1 MLDNPDNIVA
11 PEGIPL
17 TPEQQKKADFI
28 KEQRAQQEQAK
39 LDAMV
44 DNYFL
49 SMPGGPNPLGDLIE
63 EEDDDDEDTLKSNKI
78 IRVGDMTVVDINS
91 GNLTEETLSQL
102 TRMSFVEEKLYRQA
116 IQKMIDEIDK
126 YASRIRKD
134 LRLFDHHERFVG
146 VSKQLEDIKDDI
158 LSHTSSVVNLKRS
171 KLSALLIKPELDL
184 SNIDE
189 ELHGEIKSVADNI
202 LSDVFEFFTEHD
214 KYDYKSLET
223 NVQEMATAINELMNR
238 IFELES
244 TLDEKEHNDYG
255 I

>member
-11 PEGIPL
+11 PEGVPL

-49 SMPGGPNPLGDLIE
+49 SMPAGPNPLGDLIE
-63 EEDDDDEDTLKSNKI
+63 EEDDDDEDTPKSNKI
-78 IRVGDMTVVDINS
+78 IGTSPM
-91 GNLTEETLSQL
+91 
-102 TRMSFVEEKLYRQA
+102 MSFVEEKLYRQA

-146 VSKQLEDIKDDI
+146 VSKQLEDIKDNI
-158 LSHTSSVVNLKRS
+158 LSHTSSVVNVRRS
-171 KLSALLIKPELDL
+171 KLSALLIQAELDF

-189 ELHGEIKSVADNI
+189 QLHGEIKSVAENI
-202 LSDVFEFFTEHD
+202 LGDVFEFFTEHD

-223 NVQEMATAINELMNR
+223 NVQEMATATNELMNR

-244 TLDEKEHNDYG
+244 RLDEKEHNDYG

>member
-1 MLDNPDNIVA
+1 MLDNPDNIVES
-11 PEGIPL
+11 EGVPL

-49 SMPGGPNPLGDLIE
+49 SMPAGPNPLGDLIE
-63 EEDDDDEDTLKSNKI
+63 EEDDDDEDTPKSNKI
-78 IRVGDMTVVDINS
+78 IQTVPMV
-91 GNLTEETLSQL
+91 
-102 TRMSFVEEKLYRQA
+102 SFVEEKLYRQA

-126 YASRIRKD
+126 YASKIRKD

-158 LSHTSSVVNLKRS
+158 LSHTSSVINLKRS
-171 KLSALLIKPELDL
+171 KLSALLIQPELDL

-189 ELHGEIKSVADNI
+189 QLHGEIKSVADNI
-202 LSDVFEFFTEHD
+202 LGDVFEFFTEYD

-223 NVQEMATAINELMNR
+223 NVQEMGTAINELMNR

-244 TLDEKEHNDYG
+244 RLDEKEHNDYG

>member
-1 MLDNPDNIVA
+1 MLDNTDNIVA

-17 TPEQQKKADFI
+17 TPEQQKKADFV

-49 SMPGGPNPLGDLIE
+49 SMPAGPNPLGDLIE
-63 EEDDDDEDTLKSNKI
+63 EEDDDDEDTPKLNKI
-78 IRVGDMTVVDINS
+78 IQTGSM
-91 GNLTEETLSQL
+91 
-102 TRMSFVEEKLYRQA
+102 MSFVEEKLYRQA

-146 VSKQLEDIKDDI
+146 VSQQLEDIKDSI
-158 LSHTSSVVNLKRS
+158 LSHTSSVVNVRRS
-171 KLSALLIKPELDL
+171 KLSALLIQPELDL

-189 ELHGEIKSVADNI
+189 ELRGEIKSVADNI
-202 LSDVFEFFTEHD
+202 LGDVFEFFTEHD

>member
-1 MLDNPDNIVA
+1 MLDNPDNIVV
-11 PEGIPL
+11 PEGVPL
-17 TPEQQKKADFI
+17 TPEEQKKADFI

-49 SMPGGPNPLGDLIE
+49 SMPAGPNPLGDLIE
-63 EEDDDDEDTLKSNKI
+63 EEDDDEEDTPKSNKI
-78 IRVGDMTVVDINS
+78 IRTDSM
-91 GNLTEETLSQL
+91 
-102 TRMSFVEEKLYRQA
+102 MSFVEEKIYRQA

-158 LSHTSSVVNLKRS
+158 LSHTSSVINLKRS
-171 KLSALLIKPELDL
+171 KLSALLIQPELDL

-189 ELHGEIKSVADNI
+189 QLHSEIKSVADNI
-202 LSDVFEFFTEHD
+202 LGDVFEFFTEYD
-214 KYDYKSLET
+214 KYDYKSLQT
-223 NVQEMATAINELMNR
+223 NVQEMGTAINELMNR

-244 TLDEKEHNDYG
+244 RLDEKEHNDYG

>member
-1 MLDNPDNIVA
+1 MLDNQDNIVA
-11 PEGIPL
+11 PE
-17 TPEQQKKADFI
+17 QQKKIDFI
-28 KEQRAQQEQAK
+28 KEQHAQQEQAK
-39 LDAMV
+39 LDAIV

-49 SMPGGPNPLGDLIE
+49 SMPAGPNPLGDLIE
-63 EEDDDDEDTLKSNKI
+63 EEDDDDEDTPKSNKI
-78 IRVGDMTVVDINS
+78 IRVGDMTVVDIDS
-91 GNLTEETLSQL
+91 GNLTEEALSQL

-146 VSKQLEDIKDDI
+146 VSQQLEDIKDSI
-158 LSHTSSVVNLKRS
+158 LSHTSSVVNVRRS
-171 KLSALLIKPELDL
+171 KLSALLIQPELDL

-189 ELHGEIKSVADNI
+189 ELYGEIKSVADNI
-202 LSDVFEFFTEHD
+202 LGDVFEFFTEHD

>member
-1 MLDNPDNIVA
+1 MLDNPENIVA

-28 KEQRAQQEQAK
+28 KEQLAQEEQAK
-39 LDAMV
+39 LDAIV

-49 SMPGGPNPLGDLIE
+49 SMPAGPNPLGDLIE
-63 EEDDDDEDTLKSNKI
+63 EEDDDDDEEDRPKSNKI
-78 IRVGDMTVVDINS
+78 IQTSSM
-91 GNLTEETLSQL
+91 
-102 TRMSFVEEKLYRQA
+102 MSFVEEKLYRQA

-134 LRLFDHHERFVG
+134 LRLFDHHERFIG
-146 VSKQLEDIKDDI
+146 VFKQLEDIKDDI

-171 KLSALLIKPELDL
+171 KLSALLIQHELDL

-202 LSDVFEFFTEHD
+202 LGDVFEFFTEHD

-223 NVQEMATAINELMNR
+223 NVQEMGTAINELMNR

-244 TLDEKEHNDYG
+244 ILDEKEHNDYG

>member
-1 MLDNPDNIVA
+1 MLDNPDNIVT

-44 DNYFL
+44 DSYFL
-49 SMPGGPNPLGDLIE
+49 SMPAGPNPLGDLIE
-63 EEDDDDEDTLKSNKI
+63 EEDDDDEDTPKSNKI
-78 IRVGDMTVVDINS
+78 IGTGPMV
-91 GNLTEETLSQL
+91 
-102 TRMSFVEEKLYRQA
+102 SFVEEKLYRQA

-146 VSKQLEDIKDDI
+146 VSKQLEDIKDNI
-158 LSHTSSVVNLKRS
+158 LSHTSSIVNVRRS
-171 KLSALLIKPELDL
+171 KLSALLIQPELDL

-202 LSDVFEFFTEHD
+202 LGDVFEFFTEHD

>member
-1 MLDNPDNIVA
+1 MLDNPDNIVT
-11 PEGIPL
+11 PEEIPL

-49 SMPGGPNPLGDLIE
+49 SIPAGPNPLGNLIE
-63 EEDDDDEDTLKSNKI
+63 EEDDDDEDTPKSNKI
-78 IRVGDMTVVDINS
+78 IGTGPM
-91 GNLTEETLSQL
+91 
-102 TRMSFVEEKLYRQA
+102 MSFVEEKLYRQA

-146 VSKQLEDIKDDI
+146 VSKQLEDIKDNI
-158 LSHTSSVVNLKRS
+158 LSHTSSVVNVRRS
-171 KLSALLIKPELDL
+171 KLSALLIQPELDL

-189 ELHGEIKSVADNI
+189 ELRGEIKSVADNI
-202 LSDVFEFFTEHD
+202 LGDVFEFFTEYD
-214 KYDYKSLET
+214 KYDYKSLQT

-244 TLDEKEHNDYG
+244 TLEEKEHNDYG

>member
-1 MLDNPDNIVA
+1 MLDNTENILA

-49 SMPGGPNPLGDLIE
+49 SMPAGPNPLGDLIE
-63 EEDDDDEDTLKSNKI
+63 EEDDDDEDTPKSNKI
-78 IRVGDMTVVDINS
+78 I
-91 GNLTEETLSQL
+91 ETTSM
-102 TRMSFVEEKLYRQA
+102 MSFVEEKLYRQA

-146 VSKQLEDIKDDI
+146 VSKQLEDIKDNI

-171 KLSALLIKPELDL
+171 KLSALLIQPELDL

-202 LSDVFEFFTEHD
+202 LSDVFEFFTEYD

-223 NVQEMATAINELMNR
+223 NVHEMGTAINELMNR

>member
-1 MLDNPDNIVA
+1 MLDNPENIVT
-11 PEGIPL
+11 PEEIPL

-49 SMPGGPNPLGDLIE
+49 SMPAGPNPLGDLIE
-63 EEDDDDEDTLKSNKI
+63 EEDDDDEDTPKSNKI
-78 IRVGDMTVVDINS
+78 I
-91 GNLTEETLSQL
+91 ETSPM
-102 TRMSFVEEKLYRQA
+102 MSFVEEKLYRQA

-146 VSKQLEDIKDDI
+146 VSKQLEDIKDNI
-158 LSHTSSVVNLKRS
+158 LSHTSSVVNVRRS
-171 KLSALLIKPELDL
+171 KLSALLIQPELDL

-202 LSDVFEFFTEHD
+202 LGDVFEFFTEHD

>member
-1 MLDNPDNIVA
+1 MLDNPDNIVES
-11 PEGIPL
+11 EGVPL

-49 SMPGGPNPLGDLIE
+49 SMPAGPNPLGDLIE
-63 EEDDDDEDTLKSNKI
+63 EEDDDEEDTPKSNKI
-78 IRVGDMTVVDINS
+78 IRTGSM
-91 GNLTEETLSQL
+91 
-102 TRMSFVEEKLYRQA
+102 MSFVEEKLYRQA

-126 YASRIRKD
+126 YASKIRKD

-158 LSHTSSVVNLKRS
+158 LSHTSSVINLKRS
-171 KLSALLIKPELDL
+171 KLSALLIQPELDL

-189 ELHGEIKSVADNI
+189 QLHSEIKSVADNI
-202 LSDVFEFFTEHD
+202 LGDVFEFFTEYD

-223 NVQEMATAINELMNR
+223 NVQEMGTAINELMNR

-244 TLDEKEHNDYG
+244 RLDEKEHNDYG

>member
-1 MLDNPDNIVA
+1 MLDNTDNIVA

-17 TPEQQKKADFI
+17 TPEQQKKADFV

-49 SMPGGPNPLGDLIE
+49 SMPAGPNPLGDLIE
-63 EEDDDDEDTLKSNKI
+63 EEDDDDEDTPKSNKI
-78 IRVGDMTVVDINS
+78 IRTS
-91 GNLTEETLSQL
+91 PT
-102 TRMSFVEEKLYRQA
+102 MSFVEEKLYRQA

-158 LSHTSSVVNLKRS
+158 LSHASSVVNLKRS
-171 KLSALLIKPELDL
+171 KLSALLIQPELDL

-202 LSDVFEFFTEHD
+202 LGDVFEFFTEYD

-223 NVQEMATAINELMNR
+223 NVHEMGTAINELMNR

>member
-11 PEGIPL
+11 PEGVPL

-49 SMPGGPNPLGDLIE
+49 SMPAGPNPLGDLIE
-63 EEDDDDEDTLKSNKI
+63 EEDDDDEDTPKSNKI
-78 IRVGDMTVVDINS
+78 IGTSPM
-91 GNLTEETLSQL
+91 
-102 TRMSFVEEKLYRQA
+102 MSFVEEKLYRQA

-146 VSKQLEDIKDDI
+146 VSKQLEDIKDNI
-158 LSHTSSVVNLKRS
+158 LSHTSSVVNVRRS
-171 KLSALLIKPELDL
+171 KLSALLIQAELDF

-189 ELHGEIKSVADNI
+189 QLHGEIKSVAENI
-202 LSDVFEFFTEHD
+202 LGDVFEFFTEHD

>member
-44 DNYFL
+44 DSYFL
-49 SMPGGPNPLGDLIE
+49 SMPAGPNPLGDLIE
-63 EEDDDDEDTLKSNKI
+63 EEDDDDEDTPKSNEI
-78 IRVGDMTVVDINS
+78 IRTGSI
-91 GNLTEETLSQL
+91 
-102 TRMSFVEEKLYRQA
+102 MSFVEEKLYRQA

-146 VSKQLEDIKDDI
+146 VSKQLEDIKDNI
-158 LSHTSSVVNLKRS
+158 LSHTSSVVNVRRS
-171 KLSALLIKPELDL
+171 KLSALLIQPELDL

-202 LSDVFEFFTEHD
+202 LGDVFEFFTEHD